1 MQASKSHDTVPLN
14 SNLPWIKYKIPL
26 AQKQIS
32 FGSNANFP
40 WLKSKIILKN
50 MNTLLRREKI
60 YFACKG
66 EVTYFLVV
74 THDFCL

>member
-40 WLKSKIILKN
+40 WLKSKIN
-50 MNTLLRREKI
+50 
-60 YFACKG
+60 
-66 EVTYFLVV
+66 
-74 THDFCL
+74 